1 MSDELEAVKFAENP
15 EPRCP
20 CVLLVDTSTSMAG
33 EKINQLNAGLAEF
46 ERSLKED
53 SLATLRVEVCVIN
66 FGPVNVSQDFI
77 TAGEFTATTFT
88 PNDATPMGEAII
100 LALDKLEQRKA
111 TYKSNGITYY
121 RPWIFLITDGAPT
134 DDWAPAAQRVKDAE
148 AQKKVAFFSVGVEGA
163 DMNILSQLSTRTP
176 ISLKGMCFR
185 EMFVW
190 LSTSLSSV
198 SRSVPGDT
206 VPLQSPADWG
216 SV

>member
-1 MSDELEAVKFAENP
+1 MSEELESVKFAENP

-20 CVLLVDTSTSMAG
+20 CVLLLDTSTSMAG

-46 ERSLKED
+46 EKSLKED

-77 TAGEFTATTFT
+77 TAGEFTATTYT

-134 DDWAPAAQRVKDAE
+134 DDWAPAAQRIKDAE
-148 AQKKVAFFSVGVEGA
+148 AQKKVAFFSVGVDGA
-163 DMNILSQLSTRTP
+163 DMGILTKLSSRPP
-176 ISLKGMCFR
+176 INLKGMCFR

>member
-20 CVLLVDTSTSMAG
+20 CVLLLDTSTSMAG

-134 DDWAPAAQRVKDAE
+134 DDWAPAAQRIKDAE

-163 DMNILSQLSTRTP
+163 DMGILSKLSNRTP